1 MVYASDGANSKQ
13 YLWDGISLTPS
24 SEISWYDKP
33 IQRIVNV
40 NNVDYAIV
48 KNQARSS
55 LNLVS
60 GYQPSEL
67 YRSTYVQNA
76 KRDRFAFDATYLNS
90 TETVGDKLLIP
101 ADGGVYTFGNH
112 SPGFPKSMVKEYS
125 WN

>member
-24 SEISWYDKP
+24 SEISWNDKP
-33 IQRIVNV
+33 IQRIINV

-60 GYQPSEL
+60 
-67 YRSTYVQNA
+67 
-76 KRDRFAFDATYLNS
+76 
-90 TETVGDKLLIP
+90 
-101 ADGGVYTFGNH
+101 
-112 SPGFPKSMVKEYS
+112 
-125 WN
+125 